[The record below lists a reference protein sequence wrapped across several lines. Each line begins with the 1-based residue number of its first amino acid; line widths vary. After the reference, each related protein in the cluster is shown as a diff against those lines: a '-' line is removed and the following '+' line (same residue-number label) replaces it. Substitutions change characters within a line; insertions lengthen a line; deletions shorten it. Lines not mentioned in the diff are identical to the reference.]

1 MSVLEEEVT
10 TPHHLVCRCTTHT
23 RAHIHTH
30 THTHTHRLQMSVLE
44 EEVDELNDARDR
56 LGAQLAK
63 AGTAEAKVMAA
74 EAELEA
80 EVERFMQKV
89 RVGPRPLHQS
99 PHVHPCG
106 LVHRRGA
113 FDMRGSVRVDSVL
126 CAETYFRAHACTFA
140 QVKERR
146 HALACEKATISERRR
161 LINEKIDETDA
172 QVRLIQETLSTL
184 RR

>member
-1 MSVLEEEVT
+1 
-10 TPHHLVCRCTTHT
+10 
-23 RAHIHTH
+23 
-30 THTHTHRLQMSVLE
+30 MSVLE

-56 LGAQLAK
+56 LSAQLAK

-74 EAELEA
+74 ESELEA

-89 RVGPRPLHQS
+89 TVDPRPQNQS
-99 PHVHPCG
+99 PHLPCQRVHPREP
-106 LVHRRGA
+106 VHRRGA

-126 CAETYFRAHACTFA
+126 RAEAYSRAHACTFA